1 MLIFPK
7 LLLGFQ
13 DLPKNASTT
22 TFAWLFECIYG
33 YSFFDKAKAAER
45 EPLHIHQ
52 FFWRGKCRDSQQLN
66 NADFAQESPSDLF
79 TFALTRDP
87 VKRYLSMYSNR
98 VQHFDELSSSSS
110 AAPRLQEAGLQ
121 PSPDVNHLAEHLE
134 QYLACDKNIYHHTRP
149 MSDFLGEDLSIFSRL
164 ADVSELNSL
173 IEQIKAHWKK
183 HNLPQLVENAP
194 QPQRLQT
201 GGRKLGLEVLTPRAF
216 ERLLGYYA
224 VDYERIPTIDRRK
237 IEEDF
242 AKARAEAG
250 QTSTPTVTRDTPFT
264 TRLLRQ
270 DEDCPIVELFWVDDL
285 PTTIPAD
292 GNLTI
297 SGALLL
303 QPTVERNDWE
313 LIAVDRQGEQ
323 QVPWHFKSPNMAKQ
337 FPARDEA
344 ASSRYRIRN
353 LKLSRQEP
361 VQLHLQSSQGE
372 RWHLLSIKAT

>member
-1 MLIFPK
+1 VLIFPN

-22 TFAWLFECIYG
+22 TFAWLFEVVYG
-33 YSFFDKAKAAER
+33 YSFFDKARAAER

-52 FFWRGKCRDSQQLN
+52 FFWRGKCRDSKQLN
-66 NADFAQESPSDLF
+66 NADFDEETPSRLF

-98 VQHFDELSSSSS
+98 VKHFDELSSTSP

-121 PSPDVNHLAEHLE
+121 PSPDVNHLAENLK

-173 IEQIKAHWKK
+173 IEQIKVHWRE
-183 HNLPQLVENAP
+183 NGLQALADNAP

-201 GGRKLGLEVLTPRAF
+201 GGSKLGLEVLTPNAF
-216 ERLLGYYA
+216 ERLLEYYA
-224 VDYERIPTIDRRK
+224 VDYESIPTVDRRR
-237 IEEDF
+237 IEEEYT
-242 AKARAEAG
+242 KARGEAG
-250 QTSTPTVTRDTPFT
+250 QRRTPTAT
-264 TRLLRQ
+264 TEKSIKIRLLRK
-270 DEDCPIVELFWVDDL
+270 EKDCPIVQVLWVDDIPGTL
-285 PTTIPAD
+285 PAGGD
-292 GNLTI
+292 LTI

-303 QPTVERNDWE
+303 QPTVERNEWE

-323 QVPWHFKSPNMAKQ
+323 HVPWHFKSPNMAKQ
-337 FPARDEA
+337 FPGLKEA
-344 ASSRYRIRN
+344 ATSRYRIRN
-353 LKLSRQEP
+353 LKLSRHEP